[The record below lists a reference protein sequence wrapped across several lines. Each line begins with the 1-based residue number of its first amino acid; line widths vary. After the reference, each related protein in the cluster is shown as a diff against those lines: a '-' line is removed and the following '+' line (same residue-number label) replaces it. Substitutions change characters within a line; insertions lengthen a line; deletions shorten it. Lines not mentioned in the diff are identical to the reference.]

1 MTRNQAI
8 EIARQR
14 ALNTRES
21 HGYLPVTEADAQTW
35 MPHEWVIDAILLA
48 TMQCDLA
55 AQQPCQYCNDTG
67 DVHGLDGEWQGTC
80 TACKWG
86 AARPAAQPVALTVD
100 EKAALDRALLRSVKI
115 VDEAAQPVA
124 WLVESEPGGLWWDGR
139 FVSRGIDPRFF
150 TRDPNE
156 AIRFAR
162 REDAEKVASS
172 SSALKATEHMWIA
185 AQPQQATEGSRLSD
199 LRGLLADAQPKQPNG
214 QA

>member
-1 MTRNQAI
+1 MTERIN
-8 EIARQR
+8 
-14 ALNTRES
+14 
-21 HGYLPVTEADAQTW
+21 V
-35 MPHEWVIDAILLA
+35 
-48 TMQCDLA
+48 
-55 AQQPCQYCNDTG
+55 QQ
-67 DVHGLDGEWQGTC
+67 
-80 TACKWG
+80 
-86 AARPAAQPVALTVD
+86 
-100 EKAALDRALLRSVKI
+100 
-115 VDEAAQPVA
+115 VA
-124 WLVESEPGGLWWDGR
+124 WLVESEPDGLWWDGR

-172 SSALKATEHMWIA
+172 SSALKATEHIWLASQPQQAPLKERPDFVAGYDAGLADGRRIAEREQAAQPVAPVGWLYDWTHSSATGRPDERFTSFTADEVYAFKGMGHENVRPVYAA